1 MAYMD
6 TVVETTEVRRKWKEV
21 LREQGRTLTWLSI
34 ATRTSYP
41 LVANYSVGRREPKQ
55 EWLDKVSELLGE
67 KVR

>member
-1 MAYMD
+1 MAHMD
-6 TVVETTEVRRKWKEV
+6 TVAETTEVRRKWKEV

-34 ATRTSYP
+34 ATRTGYP

-55 EWLDKVSELLGE
+55 EWLDKVSEVLGE

>member
-1 MAYMD
+1 MD
-6 TVVETTEVRRKWKEV
+6 TVAETTEVRRKWKEV

-34 ATRTSYP
+34 ETRTGYP